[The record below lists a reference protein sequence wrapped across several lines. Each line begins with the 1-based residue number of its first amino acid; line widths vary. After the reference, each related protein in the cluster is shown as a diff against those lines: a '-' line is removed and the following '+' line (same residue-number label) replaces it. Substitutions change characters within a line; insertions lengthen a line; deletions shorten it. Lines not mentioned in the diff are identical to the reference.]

1 MVAVKMFWEVDMETG
16 FNIQDVFEE
25 GKEISKIGSWE
36 SQAVKQAQKTVSIA
50 ATGYSAAKMSHQSC
64 PALG

>member
-36 SQAVKQAQKTVSIA
+36 SQAVKQAQKTVFHRS
-50 ATGYSAAKMSHQSC
+50 YRVFCS
-64 PALG
+64 